1 MSDDILA
8 RLQQIQGHT
17 LKLQAAMQSQPK
29 PSEGHGTDPSGCVG
43 LVVDPDGLP
52 SRIEVRAG
60 WQRHVAAAELGP
72 LVLLVFQ
79 ETAAQAT
86 QAWSESFDLDA
97 WRSRAEAAR
106 AGEREGA
113 GLPPLQQA
121 RPFGSPRDPLTLTEE
136 ALKALKAT
144 RDQAAAPPVTVTGW
158 DGDRAVSITLTPGGL
173 QGCTINPR
181 WALRQGASA
190 LNAALREALRA
201 ARAAIEE
208 HAARRRAEAQGL
220 DDLAREAL
228 ATLAR
233 FQDFNNPPEE
243 G

>member
-1 MSDDILA
+1 MSDDMLA
-8 RLQQIQGHT
+8 RLEQIQRHALG
-17 LKLQAAMQSQPK
+17 LQAAVQSQPR
-29 PSEGHGTDPSGCVG
+29 PNEADGTDPTGCIAVA
-43 LVVDPDGLP
+43 VDPAGLP

-60 WQRHVAAAELGP
+60 WQRHVAAEALGS
-72 LVLLVFQ
+72 LVVLVFQ
-79 ETAAQAT
+79 EVAAQAA

-97 WRSRAEAAR
+97 WRSRAEAAQ

-113 GLPPLQQA
+113 ELPPLEQA

-144 RDQAAAPPVTVTGW
+144 RDQAAAPPMTSTGW
-158 DGDRAVSITLTPGGL
+158 DSDRAVSIILTAGGL

-181 WALRQGASA
+181 WALRQGASV
-190 LNAALREALRA
+190 LNAALRQALGE
-201 ARAAIEE
+201 ARAAMEE
-208 HAARRRAEAQGL
+208 HAARRRVEAQGL

-233 FQDFNNPPEE
+233 FQDLSNPPKE

>member
-1 MSDDILA
+1 MSEEILA
-8 RLQQIQGHT
+8 RLQQIQGHA
-17 LKLQAAMQSQPK
+17 LKIQAALQSQPQ
-29 PSEGHGTDPSGCVG
+29 PGEGRASDPRGCVAV
-43 LVVDPDGLP
+43 VVDPDGLP
-52 SRIEVRAG
+52 SRIDVWTG
-60 WQRHVAAAELGP
+60 WQRHVAAEELGS
-72 LVLLVFQ
+72 LVVRLYGEV
-79 ETAAQAT
+79 AAQAM

-106 AGEREGA
+106 ADGQEDA
-113 GLPPLQQA
+113 GLPPLAQA
-121 RPFGSPRDPLTLTEE
+121 PAFGSPRDLLTLTEE

-144 RDQAAAPPVTVTGW
+144 RDQAAAPPVTATGW
-158 DGDRAVSITLTPGGL
+158 DGERAVSITLTPGGL

-181 WALRQGASA
+181 WALRHGASA
-190 LNAALREALRA
+190 INAALREALRE

-208 HAARRRAEAQGL
+208 HAARRRAQAQGL

-233 FQDFNNPPEE
+233 FQAVHNSPEE

>member
-1 MSDDILA
+1 MTDDILA
-8 RLQQIQGHT
+8 RLQQIQAHA
-17 LKLQAAMQSQPK
+17 LNVQAAMESQPR
-29 PSEGHGTDPSGCVG
+29 PNEARGTDPTGCVAV
-43 LVVDPDGLP
+43 VVDPDGLP

-60 WQRHVAAAELGP
+60 WQRHVAAEELSS
-72 LVLLVFQ
+72 LVLLVSQ
-79 ETAAQAT
+79 EVAAQAA
-86 QAWSESFDLDA
+86 QAWSEAFDLHV

-106 AGEREGA
+106 AGEQEGA
-113 GLPPLQQA
+113 ELPPLEQA

-144 RDQAAAPPVTVTGW
+144 RDQAAAPPMTSTGW

-181 WALRQGASA
+181 WALRQGATA
-190 LNAALREALRA
+190 LNAALREALRE
-201 ARAAIEE
+201 ARAAMEE

-233 FQDFNNPPEE
+233 FQDLNNSPEE